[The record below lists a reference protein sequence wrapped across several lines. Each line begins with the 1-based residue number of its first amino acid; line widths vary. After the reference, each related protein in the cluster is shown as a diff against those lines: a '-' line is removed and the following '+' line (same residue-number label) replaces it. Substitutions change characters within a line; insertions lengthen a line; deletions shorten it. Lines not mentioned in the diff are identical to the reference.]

1 MFIRMDDS
9 IDLGNKY
16 RYIQD
21 FPQTILYHK
30 TEKYDGI
37 GINAVP
43 PTVLSYD
50 FNDIQ
55 PFWDTRYMQG
65 AYSQLGDITAL
76 ITKQDNALAII
87 GAGEGIEIQFIDD
100 LPQLEGGFN
109 RYYLLKFKGWAKD
122 MDILTKGGETLDPI
136 PSDGPIDEHAKE
148 LNLKYN
154 NRFRAGK

>member
-50 FNDIQ
+50 FNDK
-55 PFWDTRYMQG
+55 F
-65 AYSQLGDITAL
+65 
-76 ITKQDNALAII
+76 II
-87 GAGEGIEIQFIDD
+87 AKNKDLESGKINYWIIDKKED
-100 LPQLEGGFN
+100 FD
-109 RYYLLKFKGWAKD
+109 KIK
-122 MDILTKGGETLDPI
+122 
-136 PSDGPIDEHAKE
+136 PIDSLTFHHTISENKIG
-148 LNLKYN
+148 LKL
-154 NRFRAGK
+154 K